1 MWISNSILS
10 ANLLNNRLI
19 PGILAVAIAI
29 GLRLVAEGLAYPNPL
44 GYDVVNYY
52 IPMVSDLNHQWQSVA
67 DDFPLYLVLLYSVSL
82 ITGLPA
88 QAVVVGAA
96 VAIFGLFAFSVFNLA
111 RTVFKLANWESLF
124 ISTFVIVQL
133 AVLRT
138 AWDLHRDMLA
148 LSTVFIIFGLIGA
161 WKKGIPRFM
170 LLAALCCLA
179 ISLDRMVGLILL
191 FSLGAGA
198 VIRRN
203 RELAILAAI
212 SSVLFVALLGPE
224 LINDNNL
231 ERSGATQGL
240 SITQRPDADYLV
252 LFGVLNGIIAV
263 PAILGFIKAKNA
275 LLGVPLILCGIASFS
290 WLLTPDTSFLVPGRW
305 VILFGIFASIYA
317 GYFIIKMLQHRKNR
331 DIMAGLIVG
340 SFAILGLCY
349 AVMPYDSPFF
359 LFAATKPYIEDFMPV
374 TMQFN
379 SLDVEDND
387 KLLKTIEDINRS
399 TEKNALIVGAK
410 HWRGFME
417 IYLEDDRV
425 YKFSENPYDL
435 GLAHSRLGSDVYILE
450 STDDTSGFEF
460 HRLEDYGR
468 R

>member
-1 MWISNSILS
+1 LWISSSILS
-10 ANLLNNRLI
+10 ADLLNNRLI
-19 PGILAVAIAI
+19 PGVLAVAVAI
-29 GLRLVAEGLAYPNPL
+29 GLRLVAEWLAFPHPL

-52 IPMVSDLNHQWQSVA
+52 IPMVSNLNHQWQSVA

-88 QAVVVGAA
+88 HAVVVGAA
-96 VAIFGLFAFSVFNLA
+96 VAIFGLFGFSVFNLA
-111 RTVFKLANWESLF
+111 RTVFKLGNWESLF

-148 LSTVFIIFGLIGA
+148 LSTMFIVFGLIGA
-161 WKKGIPRFM
+161 WKKGVPRFM
-170 LLAALCCLA
+170 ILVALCCLT
-179 ISLDRMVGLILL
+179 ISLDRMVGLLLL

-198 VIRRN
+198 IIRWK
-203 RELAILAAI
+203 RELAILAAV

-224 LINDNNL
+224 LMDDNL
-231 ERSGATQGL
+231 ERSGETQGL
-240 SITQRPDADYLV
+240 SLTQGSDADYLV
-252 LFGVLNGIIAV
+252 LFGVLNGLIAV

-275 LLGVPLILCGIASFS
+275 LMRVPLILCGIASFS
-290 WLLTPDTSFLVPGRW
+290 WVLIPETSFLVPERW
-305 VILFGIFASIYA
+305 VILFGIFASIFA

-331 DIMAGLIVG
+331 DIKAGLVVAG
-340 SFAILGLCY
+340 FAVLGVCY
-349 AVMPYDSPFF
+349 VVMPYDSPFI

-379 SLDVEDND
+379 SLDVQDND
-387 KLLKTIEDINRS
+387 KLLETIADINRS

-417 IYLEDDRV
+417 IYLEGNRE
-425 YKFSENPYDL
+425 YKFSENPSEL
-435 GLAHSRLGSDVYILE
+435 ALAHSRLRSDVYLLE
-450 STDDTSGFEF
+450 STIDTSAFEF